1 MRKHGKL
8 CECYSKGM
16 NLEGRR
22 EIFRI
27 FRLSFI
33 PEFDLF
39 PSNIL
44 FIIIDGSNLR
54 LFMRENIFKRNINI
68 KCTHINLPLL

>member
-1 MRKHGKL
+1 ML
-8 CECYSKGM
+8 LL

-27 FRLSFI
+27 FHLS
-33 PEFDLF
+33 FDLF
-39 PSNIL
+39 PSNIF

-54 LFMRENIFKRNINI
+54 LFTRENIFKRNINI